1 MCESHKVRCQ
11 CGKNSADIF
20 FGRNILNGRSVAKLY
35 CPECSKGVDK
45 DADNRVWDN
54 GWVLEFDMEELR
66 LHAPTMDISPEAV
79 TAEWVF
85 DNGFATWAG
94 ITPDDAERRNRERA
108 EILRLSKI
116 HMSAYLEVMKR
127 WGKERERRFQEEG
140 WRKMR

>member
-1 MCESHKVRCQ
+1 MHPQ
-11 CGKNSADIF
+11 
-20 FGRNILNGRSVAKLY
+20 
-35 CPECSKGVDK
+35 
-45 DADNRVWDN
+45 
-54 GWVLEFDMEELR
+54 
-66 LHAPTMDISPEAV
+66 MDISPEAV

-94 ITPDDAERRNRERA
+94 ITPHDAERRNRERA